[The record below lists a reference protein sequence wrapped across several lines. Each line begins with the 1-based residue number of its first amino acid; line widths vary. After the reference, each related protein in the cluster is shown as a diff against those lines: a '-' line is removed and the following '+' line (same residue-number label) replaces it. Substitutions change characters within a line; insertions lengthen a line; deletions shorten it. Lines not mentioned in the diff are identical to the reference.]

1 MDILTMSLR
10 NYNYF
15 DHKLDLFVINNYFY
29 FINNYVSGIF
39 ITIFI
44 IERFGR
50 KKTMAVQFVAYAIC
64 CCFLVVCTEKYV
76 SNNFCNVFYTYFI
89 CCRRAF
95 LTVMLFLARGI
106 IAGVFQ
112 AAYVYTPEV
121 YPTSLRAVGVGSC
134 SAMARLGAMVTPYVA
149 QVHFQKLT
157 ICSPKY

>member
-1 MDILTMSLR
+1 VPLLQPRDIKNISTYPCGGAMTEQISLM
-10 NYNYF
+10 
-15 DHKLDLFVINNYFY
+15 KTFV
-29 FINNYVSGIF
+29 VSGIF
-39 ITIFI
+39 ITIFT

-50 KKTMAVQFVAYAIC
+50 KKTMAVQFVVYAVC
-64 CCFLVVCTEKYV
+64 CCFLVVCSEKR
-76 SNNFCNVFYTYFI
+76 I
-89 CCRRAF
+89 F

-149 QVHFQKLT
+149 QVCRHIKCVDFSLCEWFLSDKLL
-157 ICSPKY
+157 